1 MRYKEKVSILE
12 DDRDFWR
19 GFIDGN
25 ACGRSGRFEILRYG
39 KISLKVKKGHGLI
52 LQIKIK
58 KGHGLILQF
67 KTFAENILGRSI
79 GEPKPEKRNL
89 SLTITDGNAVELYL
103 KLLYDKNSVALDDNL
118 KKIEQILSL
127 PEFQTKTWV
136 NLSLIFRKYFIHT

>member
-39 KISLKVKKGHGLI
+39 KISLKVKKGHGF
-52 LQIKIK
+52 
-58 KGHGLILQF
+58 ILQF

-127 PEFQTKTWV
+127 PEFETKTWV